1 MPATEERNN
10 GPDRLDPSLQPLLK
24 SLALELLIYAPLVI
38 IYFLLVLR
46 YAGRYLTIF
55 YQQNT
60 TLYAVTALAAIVAQG
75 VLLER
80 LTTWLLHRFGLR
92 K

>member
-1 MPATEERNN
+1 MPAPVETDK
-10 GPDRLDPSLQPLLK
+10 GQDRLDPSLQPLLR
-24 SLALELLIYAPLVI
+24 SLALELLIYAPLVVV
-38 IYFLLVLR
+38 YFLLVLR
-46 YAGRYLTIF
+46 LAGDYLF
-55 YQQNT
+55 DLYQQNT
-60 TLYAVTALAAIVAQG
+60 TLYSIVALAAIVAQG